1 MLQYKNKVKLYDTYG
16 VLYVDAAEFLFD
28 LEDLPVIQSRD
39 SWYKDKDGYLVS
51 SYFFDDR
58 RRFVRF
64 HRIIMNAQPNQCVDH
79 INKNKADNRKQNL
92 RCCERADNDLNRNL
106 YVTNTSGVSGVYFDR
121 KRNKW
126 VASITY
132 RRTKIYIGRFD
143 IKEDAVRARLD
154 KEMELYK
161 EFAPQRELWEA
172 MHKEERL
179 LC

>member
-1 MLQYKNKVKLYDTYG
+1 MLQYKNKVKLYDTHG
-16 VLYVDAAEFLFD
+16 VLYIDTAEFLFD
-28 LEDLPVIQSRD
+28 LEDLPIIQSRD

-51 SYFFDDR
+51 SYFFDDT

-92 RCCERADNDLNRNL
+92 RCCKREDNDLNRNL
-106 YVTNTSGVSGVYFDR
+106 YVTNTSGVSGVYFDK

-161 EFAPQRELWEA
+161 EFAPQRELWETIN
-172 MHKEERL
+172 KDKRS
-179 LC
+179 